1 MCEGPDMGVNLMVL
15 EPHHGGNYGWNRM
28 REGKVEQF
36 LEGRGVGGLLA
47 LTRH

>member
-28 REGKVEQF
+28 SEGKGEQF